1 MAPQRRGAWTAL
13 RWFSWAG
20 TGTRPPR
27 PGYRIAKGSGSEIA
41 IANPPSAYAAVR
53 LPDPLPANPAQ
64 RRLLLGQQ
72 PTGRF
77 SPAPGASPLD
87 SVAVKVANIPELR
100 QAGAFLVVLD
110 ADANAAVA
118 ATRGFPERA
127 QQLWVARYRT
137 SAPILQSLFPQ
148 GS

>member
-1 MAPQRRGAWTAL
+1 VDGFALVVVGRGWNESSA
-13 RWFSWAG
+13 AG
-20 TGTRPPR
+20 VQ
-27 PGYRIAKGSGSEIA
+27 IAKGARVQVA
-41 IANPPSAYAAVR
+41 IANPPSAYAAMR
-53 LPDPLPANPAQ
+53 LPDPLPANPEQ
-64 RRLLLGQQ
+64 RRLLLGQE

-87 SVAVKVANIPELR
+87 LVAVKVANIPELR
-100 QAGAFLVVLD
+100 RAGAFLVVLD

-137 SAPILQSLFPQ
+137 SAPILQSLFPR